1 MAWLHDAQR
10 WRDEPGSVTDD
21 ALRGQLRA
29 MARIAGTLARDGR
42 ISVDALVYELRLN
55 ALVCGFDDL
64 NRLLDG
70 IIR

>member
-21 ALRGQLRA
+21 DLRGQLRA
-29 MARIAGTLARDGR
+29 MARLAGTLARDGR
-42 ISVDALVYELRLN
+42 ISVDTLVYELRLN

-64 NRLLDG
+64 DRLLDG